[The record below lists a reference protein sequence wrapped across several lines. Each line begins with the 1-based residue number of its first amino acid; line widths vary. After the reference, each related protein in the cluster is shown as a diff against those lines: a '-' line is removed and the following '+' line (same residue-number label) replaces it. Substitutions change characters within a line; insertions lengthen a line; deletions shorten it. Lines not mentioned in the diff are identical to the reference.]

1 MNKKD
6 VFYRFVRNQSV
17 TPEEYKLAK
26 CYYLEEASEE
36 EKRLYDSFL
45 NILVPSLQ
53 KAYNKSEI
61 HLISIA
67 KKHGMSKEEALEHIG
82 DFQNSNSDS
91 FLTQLKKQGV
101 NEEEYL
107 RFLYLSCYNFIFDKS
122 KIEDFVN
129 NLGINYKLFL
139 DLVKVYLKKYLELS
153 KGDII
158 TFLNRFETTE
168 DFRNFLSTKIGNNF
182 NNVLYYFKN
191 FATEEERTIFR
202 NILNEIVSEFYQDD
216 LSDEEIAKRMED
228 KYNIPVV
235 NAKRIVYK
243 YRRKGMGNR
252 TNEDLAKYKL
262 ACDMFLNDFSYQ
274 DISNYLKEEEIS
286 WDFLRRKYVEIY
298 VKSFIQEDI
307 RTDTFNKIIQRMQEY
322 LAMKEKSRRRLK
334 NRLKKEPFD
343 EEVFWE
349 AKKVITEMVYGSK
362 WIPTFLKKL
371 GEETFYRYLT
381 LIEMYDAPLYD
392 LYLVRRNSKIAYLD
406 ENIIESIVFYI
417 NNGILENGVLREF
430 NILDYFRMVRLPI
443 DTFINIL
450 QGYDNEVKQV
460 IVKFLLQNKA
470 RLRPLT
476 DMITSSVDIDEDSI
490 VKKYMILNDLP
501 MFDLV
506 YMLVLENYRNGNLII
521 DLNSRK

>member
-1 MNKKD
+1 
-6 VFYRFVRNQSV
+6 
-17 TPEEYKLAK
+17 
-26 CYYLEEASEE
+26 
-36 EKRLYDSFL
+36 
-45 NILVPSLQ
+45 
-53 KAYNKSEI
+53 
-61 HLISIA
+61 
-67 KKHGMSKEEALEHIG
+67 
-82 DFQNSNSDS
+82 
-91 FLTQLKKQGV
+91 
-101 NEEEYL
+101 
-107 RFLYLSCYNFIFDKS
+107 
-122 KIEDFVN
+122 
-129 NLGINYKLFL
+129 
-139 DLVKVYLKKYLELS
+139 
-153 KGDII
+153 
-158 TFLNRFETTE
+158 
-168 DFRNFLSTKIGNNF
+168 
-182 NNVLYYFKN
+182 
-191 FATEEERTIFR
+191 
-202 NILNEIVSEFYQDD
+202 
-216 LSDEEIAKRMED
+216 MED

-243 YRRKGMGNR
+243 YRRKGMRNR

-262 ACDMFLNDFSYQ
+262 ACDMFLNNFSYQ
-274 DISNYLKEEEIS
+274 DISNYLKKEEIS
-286 WDFLRRKYVEIY
+286 WDFLRKNYVEIY
-298 VKSFIQEDI
+298 VKSFIQEDM
-307 RTDTFNKIIQRMQEY
+307 RDEVYNKIIQRMQEY
-322 LAMKEKSRRRLK
+322 IAMKEKSRRRLK

-362 WIPTFLKKL
+362 WIPAFLKKL

-406 ENIIESIVFYI
+406 ENIIESMVFYI

-470 RLRPLT
+470 RIRPLT
-476 DMITSSVDIDEDSI
+476 GMITSSVDPYEDSI
-490 VKKYMILNDLP
+490 VKKYIILNDLP

-506 YMLVLENYRNGNLII
+506 YMFVLENYRNGNLII

>member
-1 MNKKD
+1 
-6 VFYRFVRNQSV
+6 
-17 TPEEYKLAK
+17 
-26 CYYLEEASEE
+26 
-36 EKRLYDSFL
+36 
-45 NILVPSLQ
+45 
-53 KAYNKSEI
+53 
-61 HLISIA
+61 
-67 KKHGMSKEEALEHIG
+67 
-82 DFQNSNSDS
+82 
-91 FLTQLKKQGV
+91 
-101 NEEEYL
+101 
-107 RFLYLSCYNFIFDKS
+107 
-122 KIEDFVN
+122 
-129 NLGINYKLFL
+129 
-139 DLVKVYLKKYLELS
+139 
-153 KGDII
+153 
-158 TFLNRFETTE
+158 
-168 DFRNFLSTKIGNNF
+168 
-182 NNVLYYFKN
+182 
-191 FATEEERTIFR
+191 
-202 NILNEIVSEFYQDD
+202 
-216 LSDEEIAKRMED
+216 
-228 KYNIPVV
+228 
-235 NAKRIVYK
+235 
-243 YRRKGMGNR
+243 MGNK

-298 VKSFIQEDI
+298 VKSFIQEDM
-307 RTDTFNKIIQRMQEY
+307 RDEVYNKIIQRMQEY
-322 LAMKEKSRRRLK
+322 IAMKEKSRRRLK

-362 WIPTFLKKL
+362 WIPAFLKKL

-381 LIEMYDAPLYD
+381 LIEMYDESLYD
-392 LYLVRRNSKIAYLD
+392 LYLVRRNSKMAYLD

-506 YMLVLENYRNGNLII
+506 YMFVLENYRNGNLII